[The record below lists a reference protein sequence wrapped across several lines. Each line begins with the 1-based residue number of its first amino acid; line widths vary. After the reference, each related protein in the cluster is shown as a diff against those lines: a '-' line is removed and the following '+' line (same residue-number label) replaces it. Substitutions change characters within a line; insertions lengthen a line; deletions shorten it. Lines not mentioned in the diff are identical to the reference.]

1 MTMPLSMIDLAQARD
16 AMAGLLDEI
25 GLEAYLF
32 DIQPKNGQW
41 ELKVEC
47 ALEAREGWERII
59 VAVPGDIL
67 LASRHD
73 PAAHEHLAGL
83 LREKLIDC
91 KLQTPDRVEP
101 GGSGST

>member
-1 MTMPLSMIDLAQARD
+1 MPLSMIDLARARD

-32 DIQPKNGQW
+32 DIQPKNDQW

-47 ALEAREGWERII
+47 ALESREGWERIT

-73 PAAHEHLAGL
+73 PAARERLAGL
-83 LREKLIDC
+83 LREKLADC
-91 KLQTPDRVEP
+91 KLQAPRRFDP
-101 GGSGST
+101 GGCGST

>member
-1 MTMPLSMIDLAQARD
+1 MALSMLDLAQARE

-32 DIQPKNGQW
+32 DIQPKDAQW

-47 ALEAREGWERII
+47 ALDSREGWERI
-59 VAVPGDIL
+59 VLAVPGDIL

-73 PAAHEHLAGL
+73 PAARERLAGL
-83 LREKLIDC
+83 LRERLADC
-91 KLQTPDRVEP
+91 KLQAPRDFDP
-101 GGSGST
+101 GGPEAT